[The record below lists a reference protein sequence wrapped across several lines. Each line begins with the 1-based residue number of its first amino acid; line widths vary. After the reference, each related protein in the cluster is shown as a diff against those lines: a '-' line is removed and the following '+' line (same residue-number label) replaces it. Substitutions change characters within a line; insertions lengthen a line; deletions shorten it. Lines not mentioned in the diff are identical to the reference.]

1 MRRFAALLAL
11 ALGAAAVAQV
21 AVPRLAARV
30 TDETGTLS
38 AGERASLEQALAEFE
53 RRKGS
58 QIAVL
63 VVPTTGDETI
73 EQYALRVAE
82 QWQLGRKGV
91 DDGVLLLVAKDDRRL
106 RIEVGYGLEG
116 AIPDAIA
123 KRIIEETIR
132 PRFRDGDFYG
142 GIRIGVEQLM
152 RVADGEPLPEPSRKR
167 RGIGDS
173 LQMLFI
179 VGFVLLG
186 LAQMLGAMIGEVK
199 SSLVASGIFGVISGV
214 TLTAA
219 AAGLAGGMILF
230 LLALFVQLARHVDG
244 GSGWSS
250 GGGWGGGLG
259 SGGFGGSSG
268 GGFGGGGFS
277 GGGGGFGGGGASGG
291 W

>member
-1 MRRFAALLAL
+1 MRLFAALLAL
-11 ALGAAAVAQV
+11 ALGAAAAAQV

-38 AGERASLEQALAEFE
+38 AGERATLEQVLAEFE

-73 EQYALRVAE
+73 EQYSLRVVE
-82 QWQLGRKGV
+82 QWRLGRKGV

-142 GIRIGVEQLM
+142 GLRIGVEQLM
-152 RVADGEPLPEPSRKR
+152 RVAEGEPLPEPSHAR
-167 RGIGDS
+167 RGDGDR
-173 LQMLFI
+173 LQMLVVI
-179 VGFVLLG
+179 GFVMLG

-199 SSLVASGIFGVISGV
+199 SSLVASGIFGVISGL
-214 TLTAA
+214 TLA
-219 AAGLAGGMILF
+219 AAGAGLAAGLIL
-230 LLALFVQLARHVDG
+230 LVLALFVQLARHVDG
-244 GSGWSS
+244 GGWSS

-268 GGFGGGGFS
+268 GGGFS

>member
-1 MRRFAALLAL
+1 VRAFAAALAL
-11 ALGAAAVAQV
+11 ALVATAAADI
-21 AVPRLAARV
+21 AVPALTARV
-30 TDETGTLS
+30 TDQTGTLS
-38 AGERASLEQALAEFE
+38 AGERATLEQALAEFE

-73 EQYALRVAE
+73 EQYAIRVAE
-82 QWQLGRKGV
+82 RWQLGRKGV

-116 AIPDAIA
+116 AIPDAVA

-152 RVADGEPLPEPSRKR
+152 RVADGEPLPEPSRAR
-167 RGIGDS
+167 RGDGDK
-173 LQMLFI
+173 LQLLVVI
-179 VGFVLLG
+179 GFVMLG
-186 LAQMLGAMIGEVK
+186 VAQMLGAMIGEVK
-199 SSLVASGIFGVISGV
+199 SSVAVSGIFGLISGSM
-214 TLTAA
+214 LA
-219 AAGLAGGMILF
+219 AAGAGLAAGLILF
-230 LLALFVQLARHVDG
+230 LLALFVQLARHADG
-244 GSGWSS
+244 GGWSS
-250 GGGWGGGLG
+250 GGGWGGSLG
-259 SGGFGGSSG
+259 SGGFGGSS
-268 GGFGGGGFS
+268 GGGFS

>member
-1 MRRFAALLAL
+1 MRRVAALLAL
-11 ALGAAAVAQV
+11 ALGAAVAAQV

-38 AGERASLEQALAEFE
+38 AGERATLEQALAEFE

-63 VVPTTGDETI
+63 VVPTTGDEAI

-123 KRIIEETIR
+123 KRIIEDTIR

-152 RVADGEPLPEPSRKR
+152 RVAEGEPLPEPSRSR
-167 RGIGDS
+167 RGSGDR
-173 LQMLFI
+173 LQMLVVI
-179 VGFVLLG
+179 GFVMLG
-186 LAQMLGAMIGEVK
+186 LAQMLGALIGEVK
-199 SSLVASGIFGVISGV
+199 SSLVASGIFGLISGI
-214 TLTAA
+214 TLTAV

-230 LLALFVQLARHVDG
+230 LLALFVQLARHADG
-244 GSGWSS
+244 GGGWSS

-268 GGFGGGGFS
+268 GGFS